1 MFNFRDIADLFL
13 RNKAALLVRSR
24 QELLSSIKYLMK
36 HPAEMDELGKRAKA
50 TITQNQGAT
59 LRNAEIIKKTYAGIP
74 L

>member
-1 MFNFRDIADLFL
+1 
-13 RNKAALLVRSR
+13 
-24 QELLSSIKYLMK
+24 MK